1 MIGVHVISGAEV
13 YYDKRFLFGLP
24 YESEV
29 YQRILEYFREED
41 IRIILKT
48 VRLVIHGDGE

>member
-13 YYDKRFLFGLP
+13 YYDKHFLFGLP

-41 IRIILKT
+41 IRIIFPLN
-48 VRLVIHGDGE
+48 